1 MIQQENQDLASSLP
15 ALPRLDRLDRLL
27 QLLEEKH
34 GLSGKHSP
42 NKKEEVQSEDQ
53 CKTLTLSSALE
64 QVHHKGTLMER
75 LSVLETRVLQLSQI
89 SLDMDEGKLSGSS
102 SSTGVLS
109 SLEKSGHTSVTSTVL
124 TGQDEDEKENL
135 HENIKDPL
143 AVAVEEKSLSINA
156 VSLTEKKEQNTSMSR
171 IKRRKS
177 HKKWSG
183 WLRLLGC

>member
-1 MIQQENQDLASSLP
+1 MIQQKNQDLASSLP

-27 QLLEEKH
+27 LEEKH
-34 GLSGKHSP
+34 GLSGRHSP
-42 NKKEEVQSEDQ
+42 YKKEEVQLEDQ

-75 LSVLETRVLQLSQI
+75 LSVVETRLLQLSQI
-89 SLDMDEGKLSGSS
+89 SLYMDEGKLSRSS

-109 SLEKSGHTSVTSTVL
+109 SSEKSGHTSVTSTVL
-124 TGQDEDEKENL
+124 TGQDEDEKANL
-135 HENIKDPL
+135 HEKIKNSL
-143 AVAVEEKSLSINA
+143 AVAVEEKCLSIEGY
-156 VSLTEKKEQNTSMSR
+156 LTEKTEQSTNMSR

-177 HKKWSG
+177 HRKWPG